1 MGKYKGIQTPF
12 YIINKTVFN
21 KNIDQ
26 IEQPFFEAW
35 GRNNVIFTY
44 SVKTN
49 NNKILIG
56 EAVKRGWGAEVVSY
70 DEYKYIKEAIDSFSD
85 CLVICNGPVKGN
97 MLREATKRGDVINL
111 DNLDEVGE
119 LIKIVENNNIDKTK
133 LKIGIRINCNLE
145 KYCPGQTTAG
155 TVGSRFGI
163 DYESDD
169 LFEAIKMLR
178 EADISINGI
187 HMHTGTDSR
196 SLEVFRWLSE
206 IACEVADKHGVDLDY
221 IDIGGGFFGGRKLAG
236 KPTMCEYADVIT
248 SILKRSF
255 SPNRT
260 KLILEPG
267 ASIIS
272 TAVDYVCGVANI
284 RTIKNKRIV
293 TLDGTVLHIN
303 PFLVDRKPVYEV
315 VGLGEESIKEQMI
328 CGCTCLEKDRF
339 DIIKDDRALEH
350 ESIVIFHNVGG
361 YTMSFNSHFIIE
373 PPRVY
378 VEE

>member
-1 MGKYKGIQTPF
+1 MGIYEGHQTPF

-21 KNIDQ
+21 KNIDE

-35 GRNNVIFTY
+35 GRDNVIFTY

-49 NNKILIG
+49 NNRILIS

-70 DEYKYIKEAIDSFSD
+70 DEYKYIKETIDSFSD

-97 MLREATKRGDVINL
+97 MLSLAARRGDVINL
-111 DNLDEVGE
+111 DNLDEVDE
-119 LIKIVENNNIDKTK
+119 LIKIVQNNNIDKTK

-145 KYCPGQTTAG
+145 KHCPGQTTAG
-155 TVGSRFGI
+155 IIGSRFGI

-187 HMHTGTDSR
+187 HMHTSTDSR
-196 SLEVFRWLSE
+196 SLEVFRWLAE
-206 IACEVADKHGVDLDY
+206 IACEVADKHCLDLDY
-221 IDIGGGFFGGRKLAG
+221 IDIGGGFFGGRKLEG

-248 SILKRSF
+248 SVLKKWF
-255 SPNRT
+255 SPNIT

-272 TAVDYVCGVANI
+272 TAVDYVCGVANV
-284 RTIKNKRIV
+284 RTIKGRRIV
-293 TLDGTVLHIN
+293 TLDGTALHIN
-303 PFLVDRKPVYEV
+303 PFLVNRRPVYEV
-315 VGLGEESIKEQMI
+315 IGCGNEFIKEQMI

-339 DIIKDDRALEH
+339 DVIKNGKALDRN
-350 ESIVIFHNVGG
+350 STIIFHNAGG
-361 YTMSFNSHFIIE
+361 YTMSFNSRFIIE
-373 PPRVY
+373 PPKVY